1 MSPADKAPASK
12 LVPLADA
19 IRDHLPD
26 GATVFIGGFGHAV
39 PFAAAHE
46 FIRQGKRDLTL
57 VRACERPR
65 WAIAL
70 PVAMYAVIASGGKQ
84 EKVAEGQQVRV
95 ELLDAA
101 EGSDV
106 SLTPVMVVDGDTV
119 LSTPDELKNASVTG
133 RIVGRV
139 AGPKI
144 DGFTYKRRTNQR
156 RRFGHR
162 QKYHL
167 VEITSIKS

>member
-1 MSPADKAPASK
+1 
-12 LVPLADA
+12 
-19 IRDHLPD
+19 
-26 GATVFIGGFGHAV
+26 
-39 PFAAAHE
+39 
-46 FIRQGKRDLTL
+46 
-57 VRACERPR
+57 
-65 WAIAL
+65 
-70 PVAMYAVIASGGKQ
+70 MYAVIASGGKQ

-95 ELLDAA
+95 ELLDAT

-133 RIVGRV
+133 RVVGQV

-144 DGFTYKRRTNQR
+144 NGFTYKRRTNQR

-167 VEITSIKS
+167 VEITSITS